1 VSRTWA
7 RFLPGLLRG
16 SRAPVAG
23 GWWPFG
29 RPAQRPEV
37 SLAQLEF
44 VAIDTETTGLDPRT
58 DVLVALAAI
67 PFAKG
72 RARPETGYTSLV
84 NPGRPIPATAHA
96 IHGIGD
102 ADVRGAPPAEAV
114 LPSFFAVCRGRPL
127 VAHAAHFDLA
137 VINKAA
143 RRAGL
148 SRMEGPALD
157 IGALAHGLFPS
168 WWDLTLEGLGHLVEL
183 DPIERHTARGDA
195 LTAGLIFLRMIPLLE
210 RRGITSLRA
219 ALRLQRRAAI
229 LPGGPGATGGGLA
242 GP

>member
-1 VSRTWA
+1 
-7 RFLPGLLRG
+7 
-16 SRAPVAG
+16 
-23 GWWPFG
+23 
-29 RPAQRPEV
+29 
-37 SLAQLEF
+37 
-44 VAIDTETTGLDPRT
+44 
-58 DVLVALAAI
+58 
-67 PFAKG
+67 
-72 RARPETGYTSLV
+72 
-84 NPGRPIPATAHA
+84 
-96 IHGIGD
+96 
-102 ADVRGAPPAEAV
+102 
-114 LPSFFAVCRGRPL
+114 
-127 VAHAAHFDLA
+127 
-137 VINKAA
+137 
-143 RRAGL
+143 
-148 SRMEGPALD
+148 M